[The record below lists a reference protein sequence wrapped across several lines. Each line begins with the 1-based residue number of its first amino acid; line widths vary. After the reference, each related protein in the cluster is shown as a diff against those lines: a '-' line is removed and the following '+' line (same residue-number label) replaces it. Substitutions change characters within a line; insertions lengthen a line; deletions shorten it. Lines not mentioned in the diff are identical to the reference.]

1 MPKYIC
7 KHCGSELVDE
17 GGTLSCPN
25 CGGSFRKPETA
36 AESSSP
42 AGSISRDPQKM
53 CPRCGA
59 MIPESADVCPSCGA
73 AFKGGKVV
81 RKRAGGGSPKKKGM
95 IVGIVLG
102 SVAVT
107 IGAVVGIVQLI
118 SYLSNQADASH
129 SYHGS
134 VYSYYSYAPTY
145 SYSTQTYSSNK
156 ASSTPTTDG
165 FLPVGAKKLTFDRDL
180 LFSRVSITN
189 EAMAISSIADAEISA
204 TGAEYYL
211 PFTITDKTGKKV
223 VGIRGTVHY
232 DASTIPAS
240 TSASN
245 WYTNTLMDLP
255 FVLTGSNL
263 DWMYHHIENAE
274 PSSDDY
280 GFVSNLFY
288 YEGQNKNYYNSSL
301 NKYYRIECWL
311 ENYTVLWGDGTYM
324 ESTSLEDGILIAQ
337 NKYGTPFVPW

>member
-1 MPKYIC
+1 MPNYIC

-17 GGTLSCPN
+17 GETLSCPN
-25 CGGSFRKPETA
+25 CGGNFRKPETA

-42 AGSISRDPQKM
+42 AGSISRGPQKM

-107 IGAVVGIVQLI
+107 IGAVVGIVQLV
-118 SYLSNQADASH
+118 SYLAQQSDASH

-134 VYSYYSYAPTY
+134 VYSYSYIPPTY
-145 SYSTQTYSSNK
+145 SYSTPTYSS
-156 ASSTPTTDG
+156 ATTDG
-165 FLPVGAKKLTFDRDL
+165 FLPVGAKKLAFDRDL

-189 EAMAISSIADAEISA
+189 EAMAISSIADAELSA
-204 TGAEYYL
+204 TGAEFYL
-211 PFTITDKTGKKV
+211 PFTVSDKTGKKV
-223 VGIRGTVHY
+223 VGIRGTIYYSV
-232 DASTIPAS
+232 STTPVTDS
-240 TSASN
+240 SSQ
-245 WYTNTLMDLP
+245 WYVNDLLSLP
-255 FVLTGSNL
+255 FTLKQSELT
-263 DWMYHHIENAE
+263 WMTHSISTGDTTSE
-274 PSSDDY
+274 DY
-280 GFVSNLFY
+280 AFITNLFY
-288 YEGQNKNYYNSSL
+288 YEGRNKTFYDSSL
-301 NKYYRIECWL
+301 NKWYRIDCWL
-311 ENYTVLWGDGTYM
+311 ENYTILWGDGTYM
-324 ESTSLEDGILIAQ
+324 EGTGSDGGFLLAS